1 MTTGSKVMV
10 TTLALAKLSAKGTKL
25 DLQMSL
31 IEVGRR
37 RVRKNATLA
46 LKFSSPDSAQ
56 RV

>member
-1 MTTGSKVMV
+1 MTAGSKVMV
-10 TTLALAKLSAKGTKL
+10 TTLALAKLSAKETML
-25 DLQMSL
+25 ELQMSL

>member
-1 MTTGSKVMV
+1 MTKGSKVMV